1 MSEHVLSITSAKV
14 PPDSAP
20 AVIEAYRDVTSRLPA
35 AVLHTALVQGDANDW
50 RIVTL
55 WRSREQLEQYRRQV
69 GTPAAIK
76 LFRDA
81 GVEPTVAVFGV
92 VHEAATA

>member
-1 MSEHVLSITSAKV
+1 MLSITSAKV

-35 AVLHTALVQGDANDW
+35 AVLHTALVRGDGDDW

-55 WRSREQLEQYRRQV
+55 WRSREQLDDYRRRV

-81 GVEPTVAVFGV
+81 GAEPTVALLEV
-92 VHEAATA
+92 VHEAATS

>member
-1 MSEHVLSITSAKV
+1 MSEHVLSITSAAV

-20 AVIEAYRDVTSRLPA
+20 AVVEAYREVTSQLPG
-35 AVLHTALVQGDANDW
+35 AVLHTALVQGEANDW

-55 WRSREQLEQYRRQV
+55 WRSREQLEQYRQRA

-76 LFRDA
+76 IFREA
-81 GVEPTVAVFGV
+81 GAEPTVV
-92 VHEAATA
+92 VLDVIHEAATA